1 MAETKFEQWAI
12 VELMGHVRMAGF
24 VREVTIA
31 GAGLLSIEVPEAV
44 DDAGTT
50 HAAYTQI
57 VNPTSLYRITPTTE
71 DLARAVARHS
81 RPAAIN
87 QWELPKPAL
96 PEGMKRCDGCQQPAT
111 TEDDEGVPLCAAC
124 AATCQEDARQDEL
137 RAKHEPDEDYGE
149 EEDERW

>member
-44 DDAGTT
+44 DDGGTT

-71 DLARAVARHS
+71 DLARSVARHS
-81 RPAAIN
+81 RPAAIHA
-87 QWELPKPAL
+87 WELPKPAL
-96 PEGMKRCDGCQQPAT
+96 PAAPRACEECRQPAT

-124 AATCQEDARQDEL
+124 AKTLQEEMAQDV
-137 RAKHEPDEDYGE
+137 RAKHEEDGHEEVETPDN
-149 EEDERW
+149 W

>member
-24 VREVTIA
+24 VREVQIA
-31 GAGLLSIEVPEAV
+31 GAGMLSVEVPEAT
-44 DDAGTT
+44 DDGGST

-71 DLARAVARHS
+71 EIARSVARHS

-96 PEGMKRCDGCQQPAT
+96 PAPPE
-111 TEDDEGVPLCAAC
+111 VS
-124 AATCQEDARQDEL
+124 QEDVSDEI

>member
-24 VREVTIA
+24 VREVQIA
-31 GAGLLSIEVPEAV
+31 GAGMLSVEVPEAV
-44 DDAGTT
+44 DDGGST

-71 DLARAVARHS
+71 EIARSVARHS

-96 PEGMKRCDGCQQPAT
+96 PAPPDVSQEEVA
-111 TEDDEGVPLCAAC
+111 DEIR
-124 AATCQEDARQDEL
+124 T
-137 RAKHEPDEDYGE
+137 KHEPDEDYGGDAILHIDLSVTPRIE
-149 EEDERW
+149 ARQ